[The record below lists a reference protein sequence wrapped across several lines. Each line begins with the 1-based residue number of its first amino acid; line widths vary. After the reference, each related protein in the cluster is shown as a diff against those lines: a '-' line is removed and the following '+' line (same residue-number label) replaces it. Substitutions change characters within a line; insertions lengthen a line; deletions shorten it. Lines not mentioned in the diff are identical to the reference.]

1 MAKLARLIGVPASS
15 PFISAAASRHVR
27 WVSISCVS
35 RPDRTPLPPRARSPR
50 IPDVACPTTGCSRNW
65 SGHQGSLSKPNSAI
79 ADWKVPSSGDP
90 VGITSTYSST
100 WPGIGQGTGKSTD
113 ELIQDGTEQDASCSN
128 ILHGTCQGFGH
139 TYYFWFEMFPDES
152 QLEVTNIGVTAGN
165 SVETSATYSYST
177 HHATFAICNLSKNI
191 CGTAVQTSPGP
202 PAGTAEWIMERTT
215 VGGKL
220 PYLADYGTLSVS
232 KAKACDNSNSSCHT
246 ISGLGNAFRWTM
258 LTCNQQTIMSETSGL
273 AGGNAFTATWES
285 KGDND
290 VC

>member
-1 MAKLARLIGVPASS
+1 
-15 PFISAAASRHVR
+15 
-27 WVSISCVS
+27 
-35 RPDRTPLPPRARSPR
+35 
-50 IPDVACPTTGCSRNW
+50 
-65 SGHQGSLSKPNSAI
+65 
-79 ADWKVPSSGDP
+79 
-90 VGITSTYSST
+90 
-100 WPGIGQGTGKSTD
+100 
-113 ELIQDGTEQDASCSN
+113 
-128 ILHGTCQGFGH
+128 
-139 TYYFWFEMFPDES
+139 MFPDES

-273 AGGNAFTATWES
+273 SGGNAFTATWQS